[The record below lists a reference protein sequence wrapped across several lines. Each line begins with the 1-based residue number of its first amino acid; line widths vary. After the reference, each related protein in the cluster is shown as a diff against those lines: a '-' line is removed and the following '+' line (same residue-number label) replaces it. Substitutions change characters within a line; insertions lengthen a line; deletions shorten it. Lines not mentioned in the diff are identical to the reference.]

1 MRIVISI
8 LTGAAIVLCGFA
20 AEGHRGKVLVSD
32 DFTGPE
38 LQKPWKS
45 LKGEWKI
52 SNGVLTGA
60 ELAADKHA
68 AVIRRPVKFTN
79 AAFEIPFQLNGAKTI
94 HLSINDKVG
103 HLCRVSIDPKG
114 FVLRRDQPN
123 AKSEVKAAVLG
134 RHNMTIES
142 GKWYTL
148 KVELSGTK
156 FTASIG
162 DGHVVNA
169 EHPDLG
175 GEKIDIGLPVG
186 GQSASFKYVHAWE
199 LN

>member
-1 MRIVISI
+1 LRIVMSM
-8 LTGAAIVLCGFA
+8 LSGAAIVLCGFA
-20 AEGHRGKVLVSD
+20 AEGNRGKVLVND

-38 LQKPWKS
+38 LQKPWKAM
-45 LKGEWKI
+45 KGEWKI
-52 SNGVLTGA
+52 SDGVLTGA

-68 AVIRRPVKFTN
+68 AVIRRPLKFKN

-94 HLSINDKVG
+94 HLSINDKGG

-114 FVLRRDQPN
+114 FVLRRDKPN
-123 AKSEVKAAVLG
+123 AKSDVKGELLA
-134 RHNMTIES
+134 RHAMTLEN

-148 KVELSGTK
+148 QVEISGTK
-156 FTASIG
+156 FTARIG
-162 DGHVVNA
+162 NDHVASA

-186 GQSASFKYVHAWE
+186 GQSAAFKYVHGWE